1 MARKSYKQLLI
12 EKYPYLEN
20 YINEQWQFYKNENES
35 FVGIQTNENIADN
48 IEIDIYNCG
57 LDDIN
62 EAQRQG
68 LI

>member
-20 YINEQWQFYKNENES
+20 YIKEQWEFYINEDES
-35 FVGIQTNENIADN
+35 FVGIQTKENIAEN

-57 LDDIN
+57 LHDIN
-62 EAQRQG
+62 EAKRQG
-68 LI
+68 VN